1 MYWKWAYASGS
12 LYFFLWLGRLRHIE
26 EGLIMFLHCICNLSD
41 CQGAAVKSISEF
53 GSWVWHEKLIR
64 HFVQPSPYFTG
75 GGMRNLA
82 SALPLSHLWVDLVSK
97 QRNISEIQNSYGAP
111 MIGIC
116 TAHTLLEQFG
126 PLIFGKLRLIG
137 GPWKRAGKNMFNH

>member
-1 MYWKWAYASGS
+1 MSICLWVIVFFFFSLIGPPAAYRRRS
-12 LYFFLWLGRLRHIE
+12 YNV
-26 EGLIMFLHCICNLSD
+26 LHCICNLSD
-41 CQGAAVKSISEF
+41 RQGAAVKSISEF

-64 HFVQPSPYFTG
+64 HFVQPSPYFTE
-75 GGMRNLA
+75 GMRNLA
-82 SALPLSHLWVDLVSK
+82 SALPLIVIFESTSF
-97 QRNISEIQNSYGAP
+97 RNKETYLKYKNSYGAP

-137 GPWKRAGKNMFNH
+137 APENGLEKSV